1 VATFWDNV
9 VVFPRLRQN
18 LTRRLFRG
26 ETGVG
31 APERPVQRR
40 DKNLRPWY
48 VTLVRCGFYV
58 LDAIHLRWLVK
69 KMLSSEADV
78 VVFDRYF
85 YDQLAVLPIEQ
96 KAVRIYARLLF
107 KLVPRPDIAY
117 LLDAD
122 PEAAFIRKPEYPLE
136 FLKRY
141 RRSYLLVMELMR
153 GITLIPAVP
162 LEEAGRRVEDEFK
175 RAGICPPDHVRDLQR
190 A

>member
-1 VATFWDNV
+1 MADGYRTPGPSGDLLGQRGGFSALTAEPHAQAV
-9 VVFPRLRQN
+9 PR
-18 LTRRLFRG
+18 

-122 PEAAFIRKPEYPLE
+122 QKPPSSGSPNIRWS
-136 FLKRY
+136 F
-141 RRSYLLVMELMR
+141 
-153 GITLIPAVP
+153 
-162 LEEAGRRVEDEFK
+162 
-175 RAGICPPDHVRDLQR
+175 
-190 A
+190 